1 MAHSTAERA
10 PLTPTTRTPRTRRGL
25 TRALEGPMPGDDP
38 APDQLADDHDQL
50 DWNIERDGRMRD
62 HADEPEPPTIPWE
75 G

>member
-1 MAHSTAERA
+1 
-10 PLTPTTRTPRTRRGL
+10 
-25 TRALEGPMPGDDP
+25 MPGDDP